1 MNLLKRAAVA
11 LMGAV
16 AVCANPCQA
25 GEDSHPR
32 DNGGPPGKF
41 QNLVTDEAALE
52 AWSSIGPRQPEVII
66 EGRALNEV
74 AWNTA
79 KTFQNQFDLILPPA
93 EPDLSSMAV
102 QMRLKDV
109 GAIEMFNAMN
119 LYFEAQKLPAR
130 WKLTL
135 NGGRPT
141 AVLGME
147 KPQAAPTPLAGA
159 EKTGDT
165 VFPIPDIL
173 CGSGP
178 DLDKQPADN
187 LEDTIAAALDDLQKP
202 GHAKANAPGGPVI
215 KVHAQAGI
223 LVFNGTWEE
232 TELVRSTLQALN
244 KGQGTRATQRR
255 RAARAARVTGT
266 PRRAKSR
273 KEMVMPMSRACWTT
287 MMLATLPRIMKP
299 PPKLLASASM

>member
-1 MNLLKRAAVA
+1 MKLLKRTA
-11 LMGAV
+11 LGLIGAV
-16 AVCANPCQA
+16 AMCGNPCQA
-25 GEDSHPR
+25 GEDAKPG
-32 DNGGPPGKF
+32 DEGGPPRRY

-52 AWSSIGPRQPEVII
+52 AWSSIGPRQAEVVI
-66 EGRALNEV
+66 EGTALNEV

-79 KTFQNQFDLILPPA
+79 RTFQNQFDLILPPA
-93 EPDLSSMAV
+93 EPDLSTMAV

-109 GAIEMFNAMN
+109 RAIEMFNAMN

-135 NGGRPT
+135 NGNRPT
-141 AVLGME
+141 AILGME
-147 KPQAAPTPLAGA
+147 KPQAAATPLAGA

-173 CGSGP
+173 CASGA
-178 DLDKQPADN
+178 DLDKQSAYD
-187 LEDTIAAALDDLQKP
+187 LEDTIAAALDDLRKP

-232 TELVRSTLQALN
+232 TELVRSTLQAL
-244 KGQGTRATQRR
+244 KDTAQERKATALDRDLRAKDE
-255 RAARAARVTGT
+255 AARQDL
-266 PRRAKSR
+266 
-273 KEMVMPMSRACWTT
+273 C
-287 MMLATLPRIMKP
+287 KP
-299 PPKLLASASM
+299 